1 MPDKSKFKFSLW
13 PWKSTKQENH
23 PDSNA
28 IDEPQQQQTENITP
42 KNTELSIDTQEP
54 EQVITTN
61 NQSEQQVEALA
72 TETKKDKIGLFGRVL
87 SGLKKTRNS
96 FIKGIT
102 TLFSSRSTIDE
113 ELFDELEEL
122 LLIADIGA
130 QTTTEIMDQLQAEVK
145 SKNISDP
152 QYLLTALKQQL
163 ADVLNSVEKPL
174 TITPKHKMPFVILT
188 VGVNGAG
195 KTTTI
200 GKLAHKFKHQG
211 YKVMLAAGDTFRAAA
226 TEQLNIWAERNS
238 VAIVAQQQGSDSAS
252 VIYDAVQSAIAKDVD
267 ILIADTA
274 GRLHNKSHLMEELKK
289 IKRVLQKIDPAIPQ
303 EILLVVDAGT
313 GQNALNQAKIFDEA
327 VGLTSLALTKLDGTA
342 KGGIIFSLS
351 KTMKLPIRFIGVGE
365 KIDDLRDFSAKEF
378 TDALFTKNEQTT
390 TIES

>member
-1 MPDKSKFKFSLW
+1 
-13 PWKSTKQENH
+13 
-23 PDSNA
+23 
-28 IDEPQQQQTENITP
+28 
-42 KNTELSIDTQEP
+42 
-54 EQVITTN
+54 V
-61 NQSEQQVEALA
+61 LA
-72 TETKKDKIGLFGRVL
+72 GLN
-87 SGLKKTRNS
+87 KTRNS

-113 ELFDELEEL
+113 DLFDELEEL

-174 TITPKHKMPFVILT
+174 TITPKHKTPFVILT

-289 IKRVLQKIDPAIPQ
+289 IKRVLQKIDPTIPQ

-313 GQNALNQAKIFDEA
+313 GQNGLNQAKIFDEA

-378 TDALFTKNEQTT
+378 IDALFAKNEQNTT
-390 TIES
+390 AES